1 MPVVGFIK
9 GFQQIKD
16 KRKRAAEKN
25 KLQRGFFYLTGIAK
39 ADDIEQN
46 CYSKQD
52 PLCIIFKAARCVKRD
67 KYSGYGC
74 EKKRGS
80 SRAAD
85 SES

>member
-9 GFQQIKD
+9 GFQKIKD

-52 PLCIIFKAARCVKRD
+52 PLCIIFKAGRRMK
-67 KYSGYGC
+67 
-74 EKKRGS
+74 
-80 SRAAD
+80 
-85 SES
+85 